1 MTKEILKQYTDLQ
14 QECAEVREKISILE
28 LQIIKIEQEGT
39 VLDKVSG
46 GVGGLETF
54 VIEGFPIQN
63 ITEKKRCF
71 IQGKRHYANLN

>member
-28 LQIIKIEQEGT
+28 RQIMKIEREGT

-54 VIEGFPIQN
+54 VIEGSLIQN
-63 ITEKKRCF
+63 IT
-71 IQGKRHYANLN
+71 GKSVALLKESYTVRT

>member
-14 QECAEVREKISILE
+14 QECDEVREKISTLE
-28 LQIIKIEQEGT
+28 QQIIKIEQEGT

-54 VIEGFPIQN
+54 VIEGFPYPEYN
-63 ITEKKRCF
+63 RKKRCF
-71 IQGKRHYANLN
+71 IQGKQHYANLN